1 MQVSGAMTGTTT
13 TAASGGSAIVSDYT
27 TFLKLLT
34 TQMQNQDPLNPIDS
48 SDYAVQLAT
57 FSGVEQ
63 QTKTNDLLMAMQSGF
78 GLLGMGQMAGWVGR
92 EARSVAPVQ
101 ITDAQ
106 PVTLLAEPPEGADRL
121 VMVVEDADGTVVNR
135 VDLPVDTGEFVW
147 DPVDLA
153 DQPLADGRYV
163 FTLESYR
170 DETELG
176 IAEMASYQR
185 VTELRS
191 GPAGL
196 SLLLEG
202 GVEIGIG
209 EVTAVRG

>member
-1 MQVSGAMTGTTT
+1 MASKNVDPFGLTLKLKLSLPNSPIRARAENPVLKAK
-13 TAASGGSAIVSDYT
+13 AASFPAAALFTELHAAPMAHVDVLGQGRKALEEANFWHDPGSQRAIYRWGVPAQEVLDR
-27 TFLKLLT
+27 
-34 TQMQNQDPLNPIDS
+34 
-48 SDYAVQLAT
+48 AVALRRRLDQQRDTALPG
-57 FSGVEQ
+57 FS
-63 QTKTNDLLMAMQSGF
+63 
-78 GLLGMGQMAGWVGR
+78 
-92 EARSVAPVQ
+92 
-101 ITDAQ
+101 
-106 PVTLLAEPPEGADRL
+106 DRL

-191 GPAGL
+191 GLAGL